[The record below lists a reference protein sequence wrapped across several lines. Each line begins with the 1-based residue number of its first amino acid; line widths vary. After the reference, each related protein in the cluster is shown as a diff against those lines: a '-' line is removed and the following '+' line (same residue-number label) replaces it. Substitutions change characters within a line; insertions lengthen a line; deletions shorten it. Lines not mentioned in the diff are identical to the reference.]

1 MKKSIDLK
9 ELFGKKRLLETIRKE
24 YNLLEMEL
32 ISERETFEIEL
43 KKIYKKYNFTDIS
56 KPYCLSLAIEIDK
69 YRSPLV
75 IKEEKFEKVK
85 HYFDNLKENIEIEFN
100 KILTNGYETNK
111 DYDSSILNELK
122 DFVIRKQNNV
132 CPICEDI
139 INCDDSVLSV
149 NRNCQVMHNSCKNY
163 INSFKTN
170 SYSENN
176 R

>member
-43 KKIYKKYNFTDIS
+43 QKIYKKYNFTDIS
-56 KPYCLSLAIEIDK
+56 KPYCLSMAIEIDK

-111 DYDSSILNELK
+111 DYD
-122 DFVIRKQNNV
+122 
-132 CPICEDI
+132 
-139 INCDDSVLSV
+139 
-149 NRNCQVMHNSCKNY
+149 
-163 INSFKTN
+163 
-170 SYSENN
+170 
-176 R
+176 